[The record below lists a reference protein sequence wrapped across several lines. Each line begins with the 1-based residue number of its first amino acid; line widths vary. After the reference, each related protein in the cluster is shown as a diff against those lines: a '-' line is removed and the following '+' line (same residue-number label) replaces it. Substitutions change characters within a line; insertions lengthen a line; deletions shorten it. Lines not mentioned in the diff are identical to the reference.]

1 MKISNFPISVD
12 KKTCLKT
19 HFFYPGKP
27 SLATPQNI
35 DFGNFGDK
43 KWHICLDIK
52 QEKKRNDLHGS
63 LDDVG
68 TALHDVVGKSLLK
81 KRHCIRWM

>member
-1 MKISNFPISVD
+1 MGDCILKILKMYMKISNFPISVD

-35 DFGNFGDK
+35 DFGNFEDK
-43 KWHICLDIK
+43 KRQFALISSN
-52 QEKKRNDLHGS
+52 EKIQ
-63 LDDVG
+63 
-68 TALHDVVGKSLLK
+68 K
-81 KRHCIRWM
+81 KYMVPLMM